1 MEKILTF
8 VKQKPL
14 LAVAAALPVLA
25 AIYGG
30 YLFFKSSSDVQ
41 RKPRPY
47 HVEVEEVRVGSL
59 TRTITAVGTLRANQ
73 MVDLRTEVAGVISQ
87 VNVKGGEYVEPG
99 TLLFTLDDRT
109 FRAEV
114 QRAEA
119 QLTNARLAYERAQKL
134 SANQITANKKNFA
147 EAEAGFKVAEA
158 NLERAES
165 DLAKTKIRAPFEG
178 IVGIHNLSV
187 GSHVDSNKEI
197 LTLVDVTPI
206 KVDFRIPA
214 EYLPYVSTG
223 QKVSVVVDGFGK
235 TPFPGLIE
243 AIDSKVDPVT
253 HSIGARAV
261 VPNKKNLLK
270 PGLFA
275 RVDVVVGAKDH
286 TLIVP
291 ASALEKQGDQEMI
304 YKVVEGLAIHVPVI
318 TGIQEGDNVEVVRG
332 LNPGDHVVTVGQMK
346 IRDNTPVRYTLNGK
360 EYAFNEESFKKL
372 LEEAKAKQEGK
383 APAAPQEA
391 KPAETE
397 KPADAPKTD
406 AAPASEAPKAD
417 ATPAETQTTAVP
429 TEAASAPATTPP
441 AEAAPAP
448 AEAAPA
454 PVPATAPET
463 PMTEPAPAI
472 AEAPMTEPAPAEPEA
487 TPAASEAPKS

>member
-1 MEKILTF
+1 MEKIITF

-30 YLFFKSSSDVQ
+30 YLFFQSSSEVE
-41 RKPRPY
+41 RKARPVP
-47 HVEVEEVRVGSL
+47 VEAEEVRVGSL

-73 MVDLRTEVAGVISQ
+73 MVDLRTEVAGVVSQ

-99 TLLFTLDDRT
+99 TLLFTLDDRS

-114 QRAEA
+114 QGAEA

-147 EAEAGFKVAEA
+147 EAEAAFKIAEA
-158 NLERAES
+158 KLERAES
-165 DLAKTKIRAPFEG
+165 DLSKTKIRAPFEG
-178 IVGIHNLSV
+178 IVGIHDLSV

-214 EYLPYVSTG
+214 EYLPFVSTG
-223 QKVSVVVDGFGK
+223 QKVSVLVDGFGK

-270 PGLFA
+270 PGLFS

-332 LNPGDHVVTVGQMK
+332 LNPGDHVITVGQMK

-360 EYAFNEESFKKL
+360 EYAFDEEAFKKL
-372 LEEAKAKQEGK
+372 LEAAKAKREDK
-383 APAAPQEA
+383 APAPQEA
-391 KPAETE
+391 KPAEKE
-397 KPADAPKTD
+397 APAQAPKPQATPPAPAPEATPAPEAPKD
-406 AAPASEAPKAD
+406 GAAAAPSEPVPAAPAPTEAAAEAPKAD
-417 ATPAETQTTAVP
+417 A
-429 TEAASAPATTPP
+429 
-441 AEAAPAP
+441 APAP
-448 AEAAPA
+448 AEVPKADTPA
-454 PVPATAPET
+454 EVT
-463 PMTEPAPAI
+463 
-472 AEAPMTEPAPAEPEA
+472 PAPAE
-487 TPAASEAPKS
+487 APKP